1 MLFTKR
7 QDDYTHQKDQS
18 EASLVEVR
26 MLQEVVGDAVS
37 LTMAIGLLK
46 Q

>member
-1 MLFTKR
+1 MTI
-7 QDDYTHQKDQS
+7 HEKDQS
-18 EASLVEVR
+18 EASLVELR
-26 MLQEVVGDAVS
+26 MLQEVVGDTVS